1 MAAKKETAA
10 APAASSDKKKA
21 IETAMQQIEKMYGKG
36 SIMRYGDGNVANVE
50 AIPTGSLALDLALGI
65 GGLPRG
71 RIVEIYGPESSGK
84 TTLAARLQKDLDCR
98 VFHMDDFFLRPQQ
111 RTAERFAQPGENVD
125 HERFL
130 EEVLLPLRSGQPLTY
145 RPFSCAQQQLGAPV
159 TAAPCRL
166 AIVEGAY
173 ACHPDLWAYYD
184 LRVFL
189 TVDPETQM
197 QRIEARSGAA
207 KAAQFRD
214 RWIPFEETY
223 FSALDVQARCDMC
236 ISG

>member
-1 MAAKKETAA
+1 MTHNDYSRLLRRIQELQVRKERVIV
-10 APAASSDKKKA
+10 A
-21 IETAMQQIEKMYGKG
+21 I
-36 SIMRYGDGNVANVE
+36 DGRC
-50 AIPTGSLALDLALGI
+50 G
-65 GGLPRG
+65 
-71 RIVEIYGPESSGK
+71 SGK

-98 VFHMDDFFLRPQQ
+98 IFHMDDFFLRPQQ

-130 EEVLLPLRSGQPLTY
+130 EEVLLPLRSGQPGTARPCAAGDRELGAPVRAGPPVTY

-189 TVDPETQM
+189 TVDPETV
-197 QRIEARSGAA
+197 RVCCVAGCGAG
-207 KAAQFRD
+207 KAGLFRD

>member
-1 MAAKKETAA
+1 MTHSDYSRLLRRIQELQVRKERVIV
-10 APAASSDKKKA
+10 A
-21 IETAMQQIEKMYGKG
+21 I
-36 SIMRYGDGNVANVE
+36 DGRC
-50 AIPTGSLALDLALGI
+50 G
-65 GGLPRG
+65 
-71 RIVEIYGPESSGK
+71 SGK

-130 EEVLLPLRSGQPLTY
+130 EEVLLPLRSGQPVTY

-207 KAAQFRD
+207 KAAQFHD

>member
-1 MAAKKETAA
+1 MTHNDYSRLLRRIQELQARKERVIV
-10 APAASSDKKKA
+10 A
-21 IETAMQQIEKMYGKG
+21 I
-36 SIMRYGDGNVANVE
+36 DGRC
-50 AIPTGSLALDLALGI
+50 G
-65 GGLPRG
+65 
-71 RIVEIYGPESSGK
+71 SGK

-98 VFHMDDFFLRPQQ
+98 VFHMDDFFLRPRQ

-145 RPFSCAQQQLGAPV
+145 RPFSCAQQLGAPV

>member
-1 MAAKKETAA
+1 MT
-10 APAASSDKKKA
+10 DRDYTRLVQA
-21 IETAMQQIEKMYGKG
+21 IEEQLQQKG
-36 SIMRYGDGNVANVE
+36 RLIVAIDGRC
-50 AIPTGSLALDLALGI
+50 G
-65 GGLPRG
+65 
-71 RIVEIYGPESSGK
+71 SGK
-84 TTLAARLQKDLDCR
+84 STLAARLERELRCS

-184 LRVFL
+184 LWVFL

-214 RWIPFEETY
+214 RWIPLEETY

>member
-1 MAAKKETAA
+1 MTHNDYSRLLRRIQELQVRKERVIV
-10 APAASSDKKKA
+10 A
-21 IETAMQQIEKMYGKG
+21 I
-36 SIMRYGDGNVANVE
+36 DGQC
-50 AIPTGSLALDLALGI
+50 G
-65 GGLPRG
+65 
-71 RIVEIYGPESSGK
+71 SGK

-130 EEVLLPLRSGQPLTY
+130 EEVLLPLRSGQPVTY

-173 ACHPDLWAYYD
+173 ACHPALWDSYD

-189 TVDPETQM
+189 TVDAAEQLR
-197 QRIEARSGAA
+197 RIEARSGPE
-207 KAAQFRD
+207 KLRMFRD
-214 RWIPFEETY
+214 RWIPLEESY
-223 FSALDVQARCDMC
+223 FTAFDLPARCDMALK
-236 ISG
+236 G

>member
-1 MAAKKETAA
+1 MNDRSPEHIRPLLVRIDRLMAERERVLV
-10 APAASSDKKKA
+10 A
-21 IETAMQQIEKMYGKG
+21 IDGG
-36 SIMRYGDGNVANVE
+36 SA
-50 AIPTGSLALDLALGI
+50 
-65 GGLPRG
+65 
-71 RIVEIYGPESSGK
+71 SGK
-84 TTLAARLQKDLDCR
+84 TTLGALLQSIYACP
-98 VFHMDDFFLRPQQ
+98 VFHMDDFFPRPEQ
-111 RTAERFAQPGENVD
+111 RTAERLSQPGENVD

-130 EEVLLPLRSGQPLTY
+130 EELLLPLHSGQPVTY

-223 FSALDVQARCDMC
+223 FSALDVQAR
-236 ISG
+236 

>member
-1 MAAKKETAA
+1 M
-10 APAASSDKKKA
+10 
-21 IETAMQQIEKMYGKG
+21 
-36 SIMRYGDGNVANVE
+36 
-50 AIPTGSLALDLALGI
+50 
-65 GGLPRG
+65 
-71 RIVEIYGPESSGK
+71 
-84 TTLAARLQKDLDCR
+84 
-98 VFHMDDFFLRPQQ
+98 
-111 RTAERFAQPGENVD
+111 
-125 HERFL
+125 
-130 EEVLLPLRSGQPLTY
+130 
-145 RPFSCAQQQLGAPV
+145 

-189 TVDPETQM
+189 TVDPETQI

-236 ISG
+236 ISGQCQLPTGSVGSYRK

>member
-1 MAAKKETAA
+1 MWPSTGGA
-10 APAASSDKKKA
+10 APA
-21 IETAMQQIEKMYGKG
+21 
-36 SIMRYGDGNVANVE
+36 R
-50 AIPTGSLALDLALGI
+50 PRW
-65 GGLPRG
+65 PRG
-71 RIVEIYGPESSGK
+71 CKRIWI
-84 TTLAARLQKDLDCR
+84 AA
-98 VFHMDDFFLRPQQ
+98 FSTWTISFSAPS
-111 RTAERFAQPGENVD
+111 
-125 HERFL
+125 
-130 EEVLLPLRSGQPLTY
+130 SGQPVTY

-159 TAAPCRL
+159 TAASCRL

>member
-1 MAAKKETAA
+1 MTRDDYSRLLRRIQELQAQKERVIV
-10 APAASSDKKKA
+10 A
-21 IETAMQQIEKMYGKG
+21 I
-36 SIMRYGDGNVANVE
+36 DGRC
-50 AIPTGSLALDLALGI
+50 G
-65 GGLPRG
+65 
-71 RIVEIYGPESSGK
+71 SGK
-84 TTLAARLQKDLDCR
+84 TTLAAQLQRDLDCSL
-98 VFHMDDFFLRPQQ
+98 FHMDDFFLRPEQ
-111 RTAERFAQPGENVD
+111 RTAERFAAPGENVD

-130 EEVLLPLRSGQPLTY
+130 EEVLLPLHNAQSVIY
-145 RPFSCAQQQLGAPV
+145 RPFSCARQQLGEPMTV
-159 TAAPCRL
+159 TSGHL

-189 TVDPETQM
+189 TIDPETQM

-214 RWIPFEETY
+214 RWIPLEETY

>member
-1 MAAKKETAA
+1 MTHNDYSRLLRRIQELQVRKERVIV
-10 APAASSDKKKA
+10 A
-21 IETAMQQIEKMYGKG
+21 I
-36 SIMRYGDGNVANVE
+36 DGRC
-50 AIPTGSLALDLALGI
+50 G
-65 GGLPRG
+65 
-71 RIVEIYGPESSGK
+71 SGK

-130 EEVLLPLRSGQPLTY
+130 EEVLLPLRSGQPVTY

-173 ACHPDLWAYYD
+173 ACHPRPVGV
-184 LRVFL
+184 LRPAGVPDRRPGNADAAHRSPQWGGKGRAVPRPL
-189 TVDPETQM
+189 DP
-197 QRIEARSGAA
+197 
-207 KAAQFRD
+207 
-214 RWIPFEETY
+214 
-223 FSALDVQARCDMC
+223 L
-236 ISG
+236 